1 MRQIY
6 SIPANVKGVKDYIP
20 HRDPFLFVDEIIEMD
35 DSHIVTGLT
44 LKPEMDL
51 YRGHYPSN
59 PITPGVI
66 LCESVFQSA
75 GVYVAMKQELE
86 GSEAAAGTPIL
97 TRIIDARFKRMALPG
112 DHIRITVTP
121 DRVQAGFHFMKGR
134 IDNDAGQMI
143 MSVEFAIAMK

>member
-1 MRQIY
+1 M
-6 SIPANVKGVKDYIP
+6 KGVKDYIP

-86 GSEAAAGTPIL
+86 GS
-97 TRIIDARFKRMALPG
+97 DA
-112 DHIRITVTP
+112 
-121 DRVQAGFHFMKGR
+121 
-134 IDNDAGQMI
+134 
-143 MSVEFAIAMK
+143 